1 MSTLFVT
8 YRRDS
13 LREIEKWAAQ
23 KYPDVWKEV
32 TEKMNRQALE
42 DEVGE
47 GDLVPWEHP
56 NEANVRSVFD
66 EGLASYEEREIH
78 LSQISSQ
85 KRHIL

>member
-1 MSTLFVT
+1 MCANRNRLSTLFVT

-13 LREIEKWAAQ
+13 LREIEIWAQ
-23 KYPDVWKEV
+23 KTYPDVWTEV

-56 NEANVRSVFD
+56 NEGIVRSVFD
-66 EGLASYEEREIH
+66 EGLADRIRERWT
-78 LSQISSQ
+78 
-85 KRHIL
+85 K